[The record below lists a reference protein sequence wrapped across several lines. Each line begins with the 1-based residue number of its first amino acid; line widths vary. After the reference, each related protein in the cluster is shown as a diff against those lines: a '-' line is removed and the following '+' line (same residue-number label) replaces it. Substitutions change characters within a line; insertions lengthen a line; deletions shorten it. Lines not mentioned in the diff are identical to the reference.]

1 MILHNFLLVYVV
13 RWKVGWNILP
23 SARCSHQSGTVKFSR
38 HQRPT
43 DCRLHQFPDYYVVK
57 FQAHLFTKPAP
68 SSMLFQKCFWTWCQS
83 SISGESCVSMTCP
96 ISKKK
101 HLIHVFQTFFF
112 FFKLGNKEPIREC
125 LQLSLLASQ
134 DWDLYIPFWQ
144 KEAEKGNDKERRK
157 KKQKRKDEGVTA

>member
-13 RWKVGWNILP
+13 RWKFGWNILP

-68 SSMLFQKCFWTWCQS
+68 SSMLFQKCFWTCCQS

-112 FFKLGNKEPIREC
+112 FFLNQETRN
-125 LQLSLLASQ
+125 LSGSACNF
-134 DWDLYIPFWQ
+134 LYWPPKTETFIFHF
-144 KEAEKGNDKERRK
+144 DK
-157 KKQKRKDEGVTA
+157 KKQKRGTTKRGEKRSRKEKMRV

>member
-83 SISGESCVSMTCP
+83 SMSGESCVSMTCL
-96 ISKKK
+96 ISKKAPNSC
-101 HLIHVFQTFFF
+101 LPNLFFF
-112 FFKLGNKEPIREC
+112 FFFLTRKQGTYPGVPATFSAGLPRLRPSYSILTKRSRKGERQRGEKRSRKE
-125 LQLSLLASQ
+125 
-134 DWDLYIPFWQ
+134 
-144 KEAEKGNDKERRK
+144 KMK
-157 KKQKRKDEGVTA
+157 V